1 MKRLSYLIAV
11 IALVI
16 SAALSVRIG
25 AITLALALATYSI
38 PGFKSSRPLEKIV
51 TLLLVVSLI
60 TVALALPRR

>member
-1 MKRLSYLIAV
+1 MKRISYLIAL
-11 IALVI
+11 IALAT
-16 SAALSVRIG
+16 SALISVRIG

-38 PGFKSSRPLEKIV
+38 PGFRTSRPLEKIV

>member
-1 MKRLSYLIAV
+1 MKRLSYLIALL
-11 IALVI
+11 ALAI
-16 SAALSVRIG
+16 SALLSVRIG

-38 PGFKSSRPLEKIV
+38 PSFKTSRPLEKIV